1 MHLAFAKPA
10 RLGPDGF
17 ESLLVSLDENS
28 QEVRGWLGCCLL
40 LLPFLCSI
48 YILSIILIYSLNE
61 CCKSISTT
69 SIAAALT
76 LRFEGLTPW
85 TAQRHEWQPGVWS
98 KSTTPGATVPWQKFR
113 NLAAFVHIG
122 KTLGKL
128 RNFLSWVIDGRHLPA
143 LNPLIVG
150 LETTSRRGLL
160 CTGPIH
166 QFTGLRCLSSHW
178 SSSGACE
185 VEVWKWSYWKRL
197 KDQVHFRLLSLLF
210 RS

>member
-1 MHLAFAKPA
+1 MSAANLYQ
-10 RLGPDGF
+10 
-17 ESLLVSLDENS
+17 LLP
-28 QEVRGWLGCCLL
+28 LL
-40 LLPFLCSI
+40 LHWLFDLKVLHPERP
-48 YILSIILIYSLNE
+48 NA
-61 CCKSISTT
+61 T
-69 SIAAALT
+69 SGSRAFGPNPLH
-76 LRFEGLTPW
+76 LVR
-85 TAQRHEWQPGVWS
+85 Q
-98 KSTTPGATVPWQKFR
+98 FR
-113 NLAAFVHIG
+113 GRNFAAFVHIG

-178 SSSGACE
+178 CSSGACE

-197 KDQVHFRLLSLLF
+197 KDQVHFRLLNLLF